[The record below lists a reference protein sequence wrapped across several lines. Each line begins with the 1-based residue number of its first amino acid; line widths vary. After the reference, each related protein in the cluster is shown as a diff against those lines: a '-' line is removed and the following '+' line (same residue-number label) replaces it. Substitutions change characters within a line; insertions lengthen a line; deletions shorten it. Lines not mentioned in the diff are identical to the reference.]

1 MENLNPVGIDMGLNS
16 FIAVSDG
23 TKIEKPK
30 FVKKNAKHIAKWQR
44 IIARRHNG
52 SRRRQRAKLALQRE
66 WEYTTN
72 QSNDFAHKLS
82 DKLVN
87 SGYTSF
93 AVEKL
98 SINNMVKNHRLA
110 QAIYNASWNKFIQFL
125 SYKAESAG
133 MKVIKV
139 DPKDTTQECSKCHN
153 IKTGNERL
161 WPEDRV
167 YHCNVCG
174 LTIDRDINASINIL
188 HRATTLGQR
197 GSYAQGE
204 SVRPQQ
210 EAVLKELRTD
220 KIHPLQ
226 DAVVA

>member
-1 MENLNPVGIDMGLNS
+1 
-16 FIAVSDG
+16 
-23 TKIEKPK
+23 
-30 FVKKNAKHIAKWQR
+30 
-44 IIARRHNG
+44 
-52 SRRRQRAKLALQRE
+52 
-66 WEYTTN
+66 
-72 QSNDFAHKLS
+72 S

-110 QAIYNASWNKFIQFL
+110 QAIYAASWNKFIQFL

-133 MKVIKV
+133 MKVINV
-139 DPKDTTQECSKCHN
+139 NPRDTTQECSMCGH
-153 IKTGNERL
+153 IKTSEERL
-161 WPEDRV
+161 GLSERL
-167 YHCNVCG
+167 YCCNACG
-174 LTIDRDINASINIL
+174 LTMDRDENAAKVIL
-188 HRATTLGQR
+188 KRAKLLEKVSSKATLGQR

-210 EAVLKELRTD
+210 EAVLEELRTD
-220 KIHPLQ
+220 KTHPLQ